1 MQHKKDEKRNLFKC
15 TSFFLSS
22 FPFSFFFF
30 FFFFFFFLIMENL
43 VSRLVKPSQQNL
55 GE

>member
-15 TSFFLSS
+15 TSLFLSS
-22 FPFSFFFF
+22 FPFSFFFL
-30 FFFFFFFLIMENL
+30 FFFFLIMENL
-43 VSRLVKPSQQNL
+43 VSCLVKPSQQNL

>member
-22 FPFSFFFF
+22 FPFSFFFL
-30 FFFFFFFLIMENL
+30 FFFFLIMENL
-43 VSRLVKPSQQNL
+43 VSCLVKPSQ
-55 GE
+55 